1 MRFLQEP
8 WNKRA
13 IKKANLKEYF
23 SISYVFVYTIANH
36 FFFFFFFFVFTFAPL
51 LLMFFCIHVYRGEI
65 FGQTKLEIYK
75 FRISRKDLY
84 TNKFRN
90 LYISDFSWFLKINDT
105 FRGYVFLINRKLLLI
120 IYILNKWYMTSSIQ
134 NRKCHYNKYFFNN
147 CIACSPIV
155 Y

>member
-8 WNKRA
+8 RNKRA

-23 SISYVFVYTIANH
+23 SISYVFVYTIAKL
-36 FFFFFFFFVFTFAPL
+36 FFFFFLFSFFFVFTFAPL
-51 LLMFFCIHVYRGEI
+51 LLMFFCIHVYIGEI

-75 FRISRKDLY
+75 FWNWRKDLY

-90 LYISDFSWFLKINDT
+90 LEISDFSWFLKINDT

-134 NRKCHYNKYFFNN
+134 NRKCYYNTYFF
-147 CIACSPIV
+147 
-155 Y
+155 